1 MPCPGSVRMVAGH
14 GGHLDF
20 RAATGKRNTRNGAI
34 VYCRSGTRAA
44 LAAATLKELGF
55 ENVANLDGGFA
66 AWKDVGLPTVEHH
79 AEM

>member
-1 MPCPGSVRMVAGH
+1 MADTSTFALPRESATRETERSSTAG
-14 GGHLDF
+14 
-20 RAATGKRNTRNGAI
+20 RA
-34 VYCRSGTRAA
+34 RAA